1 MTLVSLGS
9 FIAGRSMHN
18 QRIEQLWAEVNR
30 VSSALYKDLFKFL
43 ESYGLLDTLNELD
56 LFALHFVY
64 LPRISASLE
73 EFRSQWNHHG
83 LRTVNH
89 QSPMALWHA
98 GMLNQ
103 HQDFEGDTTFYGT
116 NFSEQIAN
124 IQTDNDVIV
133 PETDIV
139 MTPDQ
144 YHHLEQS
151 VNPLEEDGNH
161 GINHYLNAL
170 DILRGFNFG

>member
-1 MTLVSLGS
+1 MNQTFLLCILCICLASV
-9 FIAGRSMHN
+9 FYQKNFVHN
-18 QRIEQLWAEVNR
+18 GTINGC
-30 VSSALYKDLFKFL
+30 ALL
-43 ESYGLLDTLNELD
+43 T
-56 LFALHFVY
+56 
-64 LPRISASLE
+64 
-73 EFRSQWNHHG
+73 
-83 LRTVNH
+83 T
-89 QSPMALWHA
+89 SPQWHA
-98 GMLNQ
+98 GLLNQ

-133 PETDIV
+133 PESDIV

-144 YHHLEQS
+144 CHHLEQS
-151 VNPLEEDGNH
+151 INPQEEDGNH